1 MILGQMECQPKLN
14 EKYMCFLHCIS
25 SFESMYFLPPVFLFY
40 ISFYPIK
47 CQQCCP
53 HMETSQIICT
63 AGRLTGFCVGAT
75 LAVNGIIIEWHSSK
89 LSRTSFSIAWKKY
102 LSNRFNQ
109 TLYPLNGQG
118 LLIKTRVF
126 CWCSYIT
133 VLYLFKKKKRLT

>member
-1 MILGQMECQPKLN
+1 MKNTCVFYIAFQVLKVCTSYHQFF
-14 EKYMCFLHCIS
+14 CFI
-25 SFESMYFLPPVFLFY
+25 LFY

-63 AGRLTGFCVGAT
+63 AGCLTGFCVGAT

>member
-1 MILGQMECQPKLN
+1 MKNTCVFYIAFQVLKVCTSYHQFF
-14 EKYMCFLHCIS
+14 CFI
-25 SFESMYFLPPVFLFY
+25 LFY